1 VSDPSYLLNGIPA
14 QLRQALAEEAQARD
28 LSLADTMRSILCSH
42 YALDCPPR
50 GSGYNRRRDEGSQQM
65 LLRVSPDLFAAIKE
79 EAAEADL
86 TMRQIIL
93 NVLEANLTEGAS
105 A

>member
-1 VSDPSYLLNGIPA
+1 
-14 QLRQALAEEAQARD
+14 
-28 LSLADTMRSILCSH
+28 
-42 YALDCPPR
+42 
-50 GSGYNRRRDEGSQQM
+50 M

-79 EAAEADL
+79 EAADSDL